1 VVCAA
6 LDSRCAAGHIHA
18 TAQVYKWGLT
28 MENLGK
34 LLVSIGVLLTVVG
47 FMLWLAAD
55 KLSWFGHLPG
65 DIRIERRGFQF
76 YAPLMTSLLISIG
89 LTLTLWLFNRFFR

>member
-1 VVCAA
+1 
-6 LDSRCAAGHIHA
+6 
-18 TAQVYKWGLT
+18 

-34 LLVSIGVLLTVVG
+34 MLISIGVLLAVVG
-47 FMLWLAAD
+47 LLFWLAAD
-55 KLSWFGHLPG
+55 KLSWLGRLPG
-65 DIRIERRGFQF
+65 DIRIERPGFQF